1 MRLSTKSRYG
11 LRAIFDIAY
20 HADGT
25 GAQVQD
31 IARRQEL
38 SPRYIE
44 QIFQKLKKAGIL
56 KSKRGPQGGYS
67 LARPMNQITVKDVV
81 IATEGDMLLVDCSPR
96 NRRRKGKGCMFDGS
110 CITQTVWN
118 EASQRLEELFESITL
133 AELCRRAE
141 QAGLPKDPM
150 ETEQQTG

>member
-11 LRAIFDIAY
+11 LRAVFDIAY
-20 HADGT
+20 HAEGEN
-25 GAQVQD
+25 AQVQD

-67 LARPMNQITVKDVV
+67 LARPLDQITVKDVV

-96 NRRRKGKGCMFDGS
+96 NRRRRGKECIFDGT
-110 CITQTVWN
+110 CVTQTVWN
-118 EASQRLEELFESITL
+118 EASRSLEELFGSISL
-133 AELCRRAE
+133 ADLCRRAE
-141 QAGLPKDPM
+141 DAGLPRDV
-150 ETEQQTG
+150 

>member
-20 HADGT
+20 HADGSS
-25 GAQVQD
+25 AQVQD

-56 KSKRGPQGGYS
+56 RSKRGPQGGYS
-67 LARPMNQITVKDVV
+67 LARPMDQITVKDVV

-96 NRRRKGKGCMFDGS
+96 NRRRRGKGCMFDGS

-118 EASQRLEELFESITL
+118 EASQRLEELFQSITL
-133 AELCRRAE
+133 AELCRRGYE
-141 QAGLPKDPM
+141 AGLPKDPARN
-150 ETEQQTG
+150 G